1 MKFVKVTQTL
11 SCLVSIPGD
20 VTDDEAL
27 QMVMRDYVEDRLL
40 LNPSD
45 TTPCV
50 DFSLIK

>member
-27 QMVMRDYVEDRLL
+27 QMVMRDYAEDGLL

-50 DFSLIK
+50 DFSLLK